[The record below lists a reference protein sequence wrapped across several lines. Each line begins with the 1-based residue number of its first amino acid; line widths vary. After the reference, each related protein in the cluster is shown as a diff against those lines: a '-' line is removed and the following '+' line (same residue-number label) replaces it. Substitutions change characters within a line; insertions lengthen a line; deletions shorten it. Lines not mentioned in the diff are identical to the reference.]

1 MDKEGDAKSVHLKR
15 EINSPLKRK
24 DTIESEGNAPTHQNA
39 NHNGMNDSQ
48 YSLSSLKGVVAKT
61 AAGRKKSADETSYDN
76 ELNKAAVK
84 DVNSNGDEKFEF

>member
-1 MDKEGDAKSVHLKR
+1 
-15 EINSPLKRK
+15 
-24 DTIESEGNAPTHQNA
+24 
-39 NHNGMNDSQ
+39 MNDSQ

-61 AAGRKKSADETSYDN
+61 VAGRKKSADETSYDN